1 MDPDADIL
9 LVTPDRRDYERMTLE
24 LHRIGYDRIMG
35 YLRDGIMGW
44 LLSGRPVDQLRLI
57 APRRLAEHLDAGQA
71 RVLDVRTPAEWAQGH
86 VAGAMHLP
94 LTDLIEGKTRTR
106 PGTRNW

>member
-1 MDPDADIL
+1 
-9 LVTPDRRDYERMTLE
+9 
-24 LHRIGYDRIMG
+24 MG

-57 APRRLAEHLDAGQA
+57 GAPPAGGALDAGQA
-71 RVLDVRTPAEWAQGH
+71 RSWTCAPRPNGPRDT